1 MDNSTF
7 IEIFGAVTGLVY
19 VLLEIRQ
26 KRAMWVVGGVSA
38 LTYILVFFNSGLMAA
53 MGLQFYYLAVSL
65 YGWRKWGESNV
76 AEGNATESKSCLTVS
91 KMSGKVLIISI
102 VCSIAGYLL
111 LSLVLNVYG
120 KDPMPETDA
129 VIAVLS
135 MLATWWVTRK
145 FIENWYL
152 WIIADGLAV
161 YLYATQELYAT
172 ALLYLVYTIAALAG
186 YLHWRKFT

>member
-26 KRAMWVVGGVSA
+26 KRLMWVVGGVSA
-38 LTYILVFFNSGLMAA
+38 LTYILVFFNSGLIAA

-65 YGWRKWGESNV
+65 YGWKKWGESDN
-76 AEGNATESKSCLTVS
+76 TESKSEITVS
-91 KMSGKVLIISI
+91 KISGKVLVFSI
-102 VCSIAGYLL
+102 LCSIAGYLL
-111 LSLVLNVYG
+111 LSMVLDIYG

-161 YLYATQELYAT
+161 YLYATQGLYAT
-172 ALLYLVYTIAALAG
+172 ALLYFVYIIAAVAG
-186 YLHWRKFT
+186 YLHWRKFS